1 MRKAAL
7 PAPLML
13 VLALTLALASPAL
26 AKVRAPTAPL
36 PLHATRGAEP
46 GIFDSRGS
54 EVLLRGVNVNQLG
67 DYYEANPAWPVVER
81 LRRSDFRRIAGLGF
95 NSVRLLMSWSRL
107 EPERGVF
114 DRAYIDRIRRAVGW
128 ASRYGLH
135 VVLDMHQDAW
145 GKYIATPPEE
155 VCPPGGRRSVGWD
168 GAPEWATFTDGLST
182 CNFGLRETA
191 PAVGAAWQAF
201 YENREG
207 IQQRAR
213 ADLGSRGREPSRRE
227 PAVAGYDLLNEPN
240 PGTVAGNDTTVLGG
254 FYGDAIDAIRKAES
268 SRRRGFEHIVFFE
281 PGILWSAVGSYL
293 TPPPDFTEDENIVF
307 APHIYAE
314 SISPNTIE
322 SGFASAP
329 RRPPPPTGSRSGR
342 ASGASSA
349 TTPPMTPTRSAATAR
364 PRTPRS
370 TAGPGGTGSRPAATR
385 T

>member
-155 VCPPGGRRSVGWD
+155 VCPPGGRRSAAGTERRS
-168 GAPEWATFTDGLST
+168 GRRSPAASRPATSACARRRPRSAPPGRPST
-182 CNFGLRETA
+182 RT
-191 PAVGAAWQAF
+191 
-201 YENREG
+201 
-207 IQQRAR
+207 AR
-213 ADLGSRGREPSRRE
+213 ASATSSCGPGLAWPEPSRRE

-322 SGFASAP
+322 SGFASA
-329 RRPPPPTGSRSGR
+329 R
-342 ASGASSA
+342 
-349 TTPPMTPTRSAATAR
+349 
-364 PRTPRS
+364 
-370 TAGPGGTGSRPAATR
+370 
-385 T
+385 